1 MDGAHRAG
9 AEAGARVRR
18 LAERLDK
25 AQQRN
30 RFLAVVIATWKKFGE
45 DQAGNLAALIAYFA
59 FASTF
64 PLVLVF
70 VTILNIV
77 LHDNA
82 KLREH
87 LLTTALSQYPIIG
100 QQLQNNVHGLTG
112 TGVALGLG
120 LIFTLFAALGVAAA
134 MQNAVNAVW
143 AIPMYQRPR
152 FPWSILRSLGIV
164 GVIGPGTVIT
174 LSLSSIAGGTGH
186 LSGAASRIAAVAV
199 SLALNIGLFWLGFRL
214 ATSREIAWR
223 DLRISAVLAAVAWQA
238 LQVLGGYFI
247 GHQLAHNSRYGVFG
261 LVLGVLAWFFV
272 EAQIVLYVVELNV
285 VRVRRLWPRSLA
297 PPPQTRADLRAHE
310 LYAEAS
316 QRSADLDISV
326 RPREPQ

>member
-1 MDGAHRAG
+1 MHEARRAG
-9 AEAGARVRR
+9 AEAGRR
-18 LAERLDK
+18 FRKLAERADK
-25 AQQRN
+25 AQQHN
-30 RFLAVVIATWKKFGE
+30 RFLAVAIATWKKFGD

-70 VTILNIV
+70 VTILNLV
-77 LHDNA
+77 LHNDPA
-82 KLREH
+82 RREY
-87 LLTTALSQYPIIG
+87 LLHTALSQYPVIG
-100 QQLQNNVHGLTG
+100 QQLQSNVHGLSG
-112 TGVALGLG
+112 TGVALALG

-143 AIPMYQRPR
+143 AVPMYQRPR
-152 FPWSILRSLGIV
+152 FPWSMLRSLGLV
-164 GVIGPGTVIT
+164 GVIGPGTLIT

-199 SLALNIGLFWLGFRL
+199 SLLLNVGLFWLGFRL
-214 ATSREIAWR
+214 ATSREISWR
-223 DLRISAVLAAVAWQA
+223 DLRLSAVLAAIAWQA
-238 LQVLGGYFI
+238 LQLLGGYFI

-285 VRVRRLWPRSLA
+285 VRVRRLWPRSVA
-297 PPPQTRADLRAHE
+297 PPPLTDADLKAHE

-316 QRSADLDISV
+316 QRRADLDVSV
-326 RPREPQ
+326 KPRDPQ